1 MDLGKHLKPKH
12 VLEVGLN
19 MNKMVK
25 KAQELSMIDGFID
38 QRLVFLTNS
47 GNEPPTQLLLFQT
60 TIHTLGLFEAPLSG
74 REFS

>member
-1 MDLGKHLKPKH
+1 MKPKH

-25 KAQELSMIDGFID
+25 TAQELSMIDGFID

-47 GNEPPTQLLLFQT
+47 GPNT
-60 TIHTLGLFEAPLSG
+60 GAALSNHHPYF
-74 REFS
+74 RFI